1 MTTQTARDLLATSA
15 SRHKQSLQEHSLHM
29 LAQIVTRLPITTLS
43 DMVAHTIGTDEDGD
57 SEATSD
63 FLHAIG
69 KERWGR
75 KDWENALEQAHH
87 RFDPEYTPLQR

>member
-1 MTTQTARDLLATSA
+1 MNTQDAIGLLHASA
-15 SRHKQSLQEHSLHM
+15 LINKANLGQHGLTMLLQL
-29 LAQIVTRLPITTLS
+29 VTRLPITTLS

-69 KERWGR
+69 KQRWGR
-75 KDWENALEQAHH
+75 QDWENALEQAHH
-87 RFDPEYTPLQR
+87 RFDPEYTTVQR